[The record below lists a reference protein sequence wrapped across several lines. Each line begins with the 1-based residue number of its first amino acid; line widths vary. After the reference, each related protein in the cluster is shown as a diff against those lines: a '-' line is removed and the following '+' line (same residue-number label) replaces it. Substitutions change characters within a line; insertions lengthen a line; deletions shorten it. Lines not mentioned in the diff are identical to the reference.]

1 MDESVEEDSG
11 LFDLVSVHLLLFDE
25 IGTKAPTAARVGAA
39 HVRVQNAIESLL
51 VVGALVVQPVKV
63 ERVANP
69 LFVDFA
75 HVAILIFITEMTN
88 PRQLSVHEQRR
99 FLLTPSRRQNKSK
112 KSN

>member
-1 MDESVEEDSG
+1 MDESVEEDSVFLNLIG
-11 LFDLVSVHLLLFDE
+11 VHLLLFDE
-25 IGTKAPTAARVGAA
+25 IGTKAHTAARVGAA
-39 HVRVQNAIESLL
+39 HIRVQNAIESLL

-88 PRQLSVHEQRR
+88 PRQLSVHEQKR
-99 FLLTPSRRQNKSK
+99 FLLTPSRRRNTSK